1 MERSRVPATWVYLL
15 VSLSLLVIG
24 ASFSP
29 LDSEEVARAG
39 RQDVELT
46 KSGLQ
51 NFTFLTATVAALL
64 LASMRTGVF
73 YVCLGAV
80 LTAASLVLLFAL

>member
-1 MERSRVPATWVYLL
+1 MERSRVPAAWVYLL
-15 VSLSLLVIG
+15 VSLSLLVVG

-29 LDSEEVARAG
+29 LDSEEAARAG

-51 NFTFLTATVAALL
+51 NFTLLTAMVAALL

-73 YVCLGAV
+73 YVSLGAA
-80 LTAASLVLLFAL
+80 LAAAALSLLLAL